1 MPYLIEAMFILQD
14 GMSVEAVDKYY
25 THVFGMP
32 MGPFRLMDEVGLD
45 VCVKV
50 VKIFHKSLGERIEVP
65 KVIEA
70 LLESKRLGKKNK
82 RGFYLYDDQ
91 GKQLSVDQSV
101 YGDLKLPTP
110 TNPLTEKECIE
121 RGVFT
126 MINEAALALIEDH
139 IVETADAVDLAMIM
153 GTGFPPF
160 RGGLLKYADSL
171 GTQYITQELELY
183 ATKCGARL
191 KPSQPLMN
199 LAKTNRKFHKS
210 SSPAGAQDQGV
221 EASV

>member
-1 MPYLIEAMFILQD
+1 VVVKDGPGFLVNRLLMPYMIEAMFLMQD
-14 GMSVEAVDKYY
+14 GMAIEVVDRYY
-25 THVFGMP
+25 THKFGMP

-45 VCVKV
+45 VCIKV

-65 KVIEA
+65 KLIEP
-70 LLESKRLGKKNK
+70 LGDSKRMGKKK
-82 RGFYLYDDQ
+82 ARGFYLYDDK
-91 GKQLSVDQSV
+91 GKQLSVDRSI
-101 YGDLKLPTP
+101 YAELKLSEP

-126 MINEAALALIEDH
+126 MINEAALALIEDR
-139 IVETADAVDLAMIM
+139 VVTTADAVDLAMIM

-171 GTQYITQELELY
+171 GTEYVAQELEIY

-191 KPSQPLMN
+191 KPSVPLLN
-199 LAKTNRKFHKS
+199 LAKSNRKFH
-210 SSPAGAQDQGV
+210 
-221 EASV
+221 